1 MNFFYFLDK
10 YFDKLDDFKFQIKW
24 RKYFHD
30 HLSRFISLLFFF
42 WIILIV
48 IIGGLFVKGTGLLF
62 GLILTIFFSGYLA
75 YILIF
80 QFLRFL
86 AKHNTRYIQSGIF
99 DEGNT
104 FNHDDVVETIK
115 K

>member
-10 YFDKLDDFKFQIKW
+10 YFDKLNDFKFQVTW

-30 HLSRFISLLFFF
+30 RLGKSVTALFFF
-42 WIILIV
+42 WVVMVVLFG
-48 IIGGLFVKGTGLLF
+48 IGFIKLVGVLF
-62 GLILTIFFSGYLA
+62 GLVLTIFFSGYFA

-80 QFLRFL
+80 QFLKFL
-86 AKHNTRYIQSGIF
+86 AKHNTRFVQSEIF
-99 DEGNT
+99 SQENT
-104 FNHDDVVETIK
+104 MDYKDVVDSIK

>member
-10 YFDKLDDFKFQIKW
+10 YFDKLDDFKFQVLW

-30 HLSRFISLLFFF
+30 HLNRMVSVLFFF
-42 WIILIV
+42 WILIIV
-48 IIGGLFVKGTGLLF
+48 IVGGMFIKLVGIFF
-62 GLILTIFFSGYLA
+62 GLILIIFFSGYLA
-75 YILIF
+75 YILAF
-80 QFLRFL
+80 QFIRFI
-86 AKHNTRYIQSGIF
+86 AKHNTRYMQSGIF

-104 FNHDDVVETIK
+104 FNHDDVVETVK